1 MSTLWTPDGER
12 PIRRESPAPSEPSPS
27 GGPASGGGGG
37 GPVPGGPQSGGGGPV
52 SGGGGGGGGRVGE
65 PSEEELAA
73 QLAQMQEQ
81 LARTPA
87 EIVIAN
93 HAFGLFEL
101 AALHLSQQPPKLD
114 QARLAID
121 ALGALVEGMT
131 GRLGTHEP
139 ELIQGL
145 GQLRLAFVQISAA
158 QAGAGGEPG

>member
-12 PIRRESPAPSEPSPS
+12 PIRRESPTGDAPPSPPS
-27 GGPASGGGGG
+27 GGAPGGGR
-37 GPVPGGPQSGGGGPV
+37 PGGPGP
-52 SGGGGGGGGRVGE
+52 SHE
-65 PSEEELAA
+65 PTEEELAA

-101 AALHLSQQPPKLD
+101 TALHLSQQPPNLG

-121 ALGALVEGMT
+121 ALGALVEGMA
-131 GRLGTHEP
+131 GRLGEHER

-145 GQLRLAFVQISAA
+145 SQLRLAFVQISAA
-158 QAGAGGEPG
+158 QAGAGQADGA